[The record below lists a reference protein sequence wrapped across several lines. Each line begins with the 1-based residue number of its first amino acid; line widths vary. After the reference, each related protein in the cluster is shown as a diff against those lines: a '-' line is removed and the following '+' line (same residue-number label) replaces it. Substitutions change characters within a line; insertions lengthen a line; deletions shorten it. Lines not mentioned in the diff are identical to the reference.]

1 MSTKDGEGKGDCGS
15 GVFIADEADGVGDT
29 TNVDMQTPVEDLQA
43 WDYFLQLWKSQDF
56 WSISIQFKGIL
67 L

>member
-1 MSTKDGEGKGDCGS
+1 MSTKDGEGKGDSGS
-15 GVFIADEADGVGDT
+15 GVFIAEEADGVGNI

-56 WSISIQFKGIL
+56 
-67 L
+67 